1 VISLTVSFQV
11 VPGHHDAFVEAIR
24 NQASRSFTDEP
35 GCVYFDV
42 GQDTSDDHH
51 FTLYELYADE
61 AALEAHRS
69 TPHFKVWREAVAE
82 HVVPGSQAVTVASRL
97 IHHPSE
103 DNR

>member
-11 VPGHHDAFVEAIR
+11 LPGHRDAFVEAIR
-24 NQASRSFTDEP
+24 IQAQSSFAEEA

-51 FTLYELYADE
+51 FTLYELYVDE

-82 HVVPGSQAVTVASRL
+82 HVVPGSQAVTVARRL